1 MQKMTADELIDLLA
15 VIDEDI
21 KATAWNQPT
30 LFIKAA
36 RYRVD
41 RMRIR
46 AQKEQ
51 ELDVTKSRLATKI
64 RNKKDEQGKKVY
76 TEGAVKERVEVQEK
90 VRRLRGELDRAFE
103 EEDFSKSLMEAYR
116 QRNSA
121 IKIIADMQAYEGMRE
136 GVAIER
142 GEQSRKLRNV
152 TRKLTDKRRS
162 TDHD

>member
-15 VIDEDI
+15 VISEDI
-21 KATAWNQPT
+21 MAEAVRQPT

-41 RMRIR
+41 RMRVR

-51 ELDVTKSRLATKI
+51 ELDVTRSRLATKI
-64 RNKKDEQGKKVY
+64 RNKKDEQGKKIY

-121 IKIIADMQAYEGMRE
+121 IKIIADMQQYEGMRE
-136 GVAIER
+136 GVEIER
-142 GEQSRKLRNV
+142 NEQSRKLRSAA
-152 TRKLTDKRRS
+152 RKLTDKRRS
-162 TDHD
+162 TAED